1 MLKIERL
8 NKRFANFTAVSD
20 LDLEVQT
27 GELFGFVGHN
37 GAGKT
42 TTLKNIAGL
51 LKPTSGH
58 VTIDGSDLEHGKTS
72 YLRKIGYVPDFF
84 GVYDNLKV
92 LEYMEFF
99 ASMYGLTGKESR
111 MRCLELLEL
120 AKLENRPDTYVDTLS
135 RGMKQKLCIVRS
147 LIHDPD
153 LLLLDEPASGL
164 DPGARYD
171 LKALLKHLHEEG
183 KTILISSHI
192 LPELS
197 DMCTSI
203 GIMRGGHLLLQG
215 SMEEIELQAR
225 YDRPLKI
232 RVLAGLEK
240 VRALLREDP
249 QCTEISWK
257 GNEGTIR
264 YRGNS
269 QDAAGLLE
277 KIISSGAMLESFYRE
292 KGSLEALFIDLTKE
306 EDNGQPERGNHP

>member
-1 MLKIERL
+1 
-8 NKRFANFTAVSD
+8 
-20 LDLEVQT
+20 
-27 GELFGFVGHN
+27 
-37 GAGKT
+37 
-42 TTLKNIAGL
+42 
-51 LKPTSGH
+51 
-58 VTIDGSDLEHGKTS
+58 
-72 YLRKIGYVPDFF
+72 
-84 GVYDNLKV
+84 
-92 LEYMEFF
+92 
-99 ASMYGLTGKESR
+99 
-111 MRCLELLEL
+111 
-120 AKLENRPDTYVDTLS
+120 
-135 RGMKQKLCIVRS
+135 MKQKLCIVRS